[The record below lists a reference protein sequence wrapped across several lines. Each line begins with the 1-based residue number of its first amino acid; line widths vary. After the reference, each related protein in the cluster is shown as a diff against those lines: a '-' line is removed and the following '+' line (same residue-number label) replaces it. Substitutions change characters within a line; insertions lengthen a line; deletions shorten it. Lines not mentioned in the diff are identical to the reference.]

1 MLARVKKLKM
11 EKIELLEQ
19 LSHPPAQPGFS
30 NNSNPLFQ
38 KKKKC

>member
-1 MLARVKKLKM
+1 MLARAKKLKM

-30 NNSNPLFQ
+30 NNSNPFQ

>member
-1 MLARVKKLKM
+1 MLARAKKLKM

-30 NNSNPLFQ
+30 NPFQ
-38 KKKKC
+38 KKKK